1 MGKILIVDDR
11 QLFPTIPERYHAL
24 VECKAYMEGLTAES
38 FASYEAVF
46 IHERN
51 TDEWDAAMEAFDEG
65 LLTVCASFTGEEDTP
80 SIYKGVHSLPRS
92 LMQSQFASF
101 LYCTQG
107 GEWDASRCM
116 EVFHDPEFADRF
128 TAEPQEDLRGGKQE
142 YEPPPIYLAGGNAST
157 RAVSVAHEE
166 LSVQADADGRID
178 YPRLFDKLS
187 ALEEERPLVVDET
200 YIQDGDGLELLLR
213 LRLKA
218 QSSYSRWP
226 VYLRL
231 ETPLTT
237 WIRREPAY
245 MVAAMSGSRITAAD
259 HVVSADE
266 QAPPPLSRAEHL
278 KLLEGLPLTPK
289 DLTDRHDRA
298 NEWGPVQFYNGV
310 RALQGTSRPE
320 PGWVTKTRSRLR
332 ERRYYSY
339 LFGLQELRASVEM
352 DGSETASEASLND
365 SVPQSAANAFV
376 AWDAFLRSAKK
387 RVRILLLDDEAE
399 KGWQQAFTSLF
410 EAHPASGTVEAPFQ
424 AAEFQGS
431 LDQIAERVA
440 DEAYDVV
447 LCDMRL
453 RPNVE
458 RNVTQDVDELSGI
471 KLLQAIKKARPDRP
485 VIAFTAS
492 NKSWMFEEALS
503 SGADGYWV
511 KEAPDY
517 DVRFTHTVEQV
528 ASLLDTIRNTV
539 QRRRELQFLWDL
551 NAELTDRLKDK
562 EFVASWDFPAYDSDR
577 SAGTRLEAIVCS
589 LKTIARRLK
598 QAYWLLLDRRSNFE
612 ASVFDTRQEDM
623 AFLSVWSCL
632 DEIHELYFRSPD
644 KEAFEKQ
651 IQGAVAFYF
660 LDPRDSK
667 WKIYWKIEDG
677 KTASIHDEMTVRLRK
692 KLCREENGVPRYPKL
707 YADKIRMEWLLR
719 LLGKTKL
726 VDVLNKKRGLRN
738 RLGLQHGKGASPPH
752 AKVED
757 IRELCLVWSTLLL
770 AR

>member
-11 QLFPTIPERYHAL
+11 EQFPRIPERYHAL
-24 VECKAYMEGLTAES
+24 VECRAHMEKLEAES

-46 IHERN
+46 IHENN
-51 TDEWDAAMEAFDEG
+51 TYECEIADEAFDKG
-65 LLTVCASFTGEEDTP
+65 HVKVYASFTGEEDTP
-80 SIYKGVHSLPRS
+80 STYKGAHSLPRS

-101 LYCTQG
+101 LYCFQG
-107 GEWDASRCM
+107 GELDASRCM
-116 EVFHDPEFADRF
+116 EVFHNPEFADRF
-128 TAEPQEDLRGGKQE
+128 IADPQQDRHGGKQE
-142 YEPPPIYLAGGNAST
+142 HEPPPIYLTVDGAST
-157 RAVSVAHEE
+157 GAASGAHEQ
-166 LSVQADADGRID
+166 LTIQANPDGRID
-178 YPRLFDKLS
+178 YASLFDKLS
-187 ALEEERPLVVDET
+187 VLNGERALVVDET

-218 QSSYSRWP
+218 QYSYSRWP

-278 KLLEGLPLTPK
+278 KLLEELPLTPK
-289 DLTDRHDRA
+289 DLTGRHDRA

-352 DGSETASEASLND
+352 DGSEAASEASLND
-365 SVPQSAANAFV
+365 SVPQSAANAFA

-471 KLLQAIKKARPDRP
+471 RLLQAVKKARPDRP

-528 ASLLDTIRNTV
+528 ASLLDAIRNAV
-539 QRRRELQFLWDL
+539 QQRRGLQFLWDL

-562 EFVASWDFPAYDSDR
+562 EFVASWDFPAYDGDS
-577 SAGTRLEAIVCS
+577 SAATRLETIV
-589 LKTIARRLK
+589 RRLK

-632 DEIHELYFRSPD
+632 KEIHELYFRSPVRSD
-644 KEAFEKQ
+644 FQAQKQ
-651 IQGAVAFYF
+651 GTVTFYF
-660 LDPRDSK
+660 LDPRDRQ
-667 WKIYWKIEDG
+667 WKSYWQIEN
-677 KTASIHDEMTVRLRK
+677 AETVSVHADLKGRLRNE
-692 KLCREENGVPRYPKL
+692 LCPEDNGIPCYPKL
-707 YADKIRMEWLLR
+707 YAEKIRVEWLLR
-719 LLGKTKL
+719 LLEKTKL

-738 RLGLQHGKGASPPH
+738 KLDLQHGKGESVRH